1 MQTPP
6 SLYVGKKYTAHIY
19 MNWDGLKYPKQFC
32 FNNFVQTSNKI
43 CITNCCF
50 FGSNHLKNW
59 SQWGPLIS
67 FHLLIEQFG
76 VTTQRILKKTAAAGW
91 GYHIFNQ
98 QSNVFC
104 WTVGPLSVLFQ
115 LSKGLY
121 AIGWHAHSR
130 FGPGYTTQGQINES
144 GVILPCNERA
154 KLNLKTLVLYII

>member
-1 MQTPP
+1 MLHLFLKFIYFIDVIYFCLIFSQKIIELNPKCDLFTNHKKRKKKYVEGMQTPP

-32 FNNFVQTSNKI
+32 FNNFVQTGNKI

-50 FGSNHLKNW
+50 FGSNHLKTW

-91 GYHIFNQ
+91 G
-98 QSNVFC
+98 
-104 WTVGPLSVLFQ
+104 
-115 LSKGLY
+115 
-121 AIGWHAHSR
+121 
-130 FGPGYTTQGQINES
+130 TTYFIN
-144 GVILPCNERA
+144 RA
-154 KLNLKTLVLYII
+154 MSFAEQ